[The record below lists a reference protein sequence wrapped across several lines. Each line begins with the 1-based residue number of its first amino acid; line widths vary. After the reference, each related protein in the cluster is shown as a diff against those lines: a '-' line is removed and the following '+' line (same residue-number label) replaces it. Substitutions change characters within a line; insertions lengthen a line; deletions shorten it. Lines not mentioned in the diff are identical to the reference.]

1 MTTYVVVSKISHI
14 TESEWKV
21 MEVTWEE
28 SPVTAKKVVDALA
41 ESEKWKPQT
50 VKTLLARLV
59 KKGVL
64 RVEAEGNRFQ
74 YFPVV
79 QRETA
84 VMVETESFLDRIC
97 RGSLTPMLAQMVKG
111 KRQLSDEEVQALRDL
126 LEENQNMKGQKS

>member
-1 MTTYVVVSKISHI
+1 MSTTVDMLNVSQI

-21 MEVTWEE
+21 MEVAWEG